1 METIIMDNE
10 LIVPLILFS
19 GLFLYNLV
27 LLIKH
32 HKYYKN
38 FQNIPNLHLPLE
50 GMFIKI
56 KGKVTAQNS
65 LTTPLSKRPCAFYQL
80 RATGE
85 YYVKRRSP
93 SKGYETIRKQLS
105 VEQATD
111 KILIDKKNQIF
122 IEIEKDKAVIL
133 KIKEKLAEHK
143 KALSSYPSHPK
154 VTNYL
159 YKESY
164 LMEGDE
170 VVVFGR
176 LLKKDY
182 GYVITHTHSI
192 KLPFMIYLDDTSK
205 LIINYKEKIRINLF
219 FVFLTLVG
227 IYLIMT

>member
-1 METIIMDNE
+1 MDNE
-10 LIVPLILFS
+10 LIIPLILFS
-19 GLFLYNLV
+19 WLLLHNLV
-27 LLIKH
+27 SLIKH

-56 KGKVTAQNS
+56 KGKVTTQNT
-65 LTTPLSKRPCAFYQL
+65 LRTPLSKRPCSFYQL

-85 YYVKRRSP
+85 YSVKRKSP
-93 SKGYETIRKQLS
+93 SNGYETIRKQLS

-122 IEIEKDKAVIL
+122 IEIEKEKAVIL

-143 KALSSYPSHPK
+143 KALSTYPSHPK

-182 GYVITHTHSI
+182 GYVITHTHSN
-192 KLPFMIYLDDTSK
+192 KLPFMIYLNDTSK
-205 LIINYKEKIRINLF
+205 LVSNYKNKIRINLF
-219 FVFLTLVG
+219 FIPLALVG
-227 IYLIMT
+227 IYMLM